1 MKSGWVNSVPWLA
14 PPFCVQPAWV
24 WIATTRPLDST
35 AEPLLP
41 PSVSDLYCSEV
52 AVVFTAVTFFYA
64 LSVLPLVVTLALSFT
79 APMAYA
85 LDWVILFSDRSKVL
99 TLAVVSVLGVIA
111 GSAVQAVAAG
121 DFRWEGFGGTE
132 DLANHLIGGMLMGI
146 GGVTAMGCTVG
157 QGLSGISTLSASSF
171 LAVAGIM
178 LGAVVALRYQNWRL
192 ERAV

>member
-1 MKSGWVNSVPWLA
+1 M
-14 PPFCVQPAWV
+14 
-24 WIATTRPLDST
+24 
-35 AEPLLP
+35 
-41 PSVSDLYCSEV
+41 
-52 AVVFTAVTFFYA
+52 
-64 LSVLPLVVTLALSFT
+64 
-79 APMAYA
+79 
-85 LDWVILFSDRSKVL
+85 
-99 TLAVVSVLGVIA
+99 VSVLGVIS

-132 DLANHLIGGMLMGI
+132 DLANHLIGAMLMGI

-178 LGAVVALRYQNWRL
+178 LGAVMALRYQNWRL